1 MDVCCYNLFF
11 TKDYMQGINLG
22 SSQANEGT
30 RIKKHGHK
38 EMHMQ
43 NKSMV
48 LMICSLGFRIGLLK
62 AQLKIG

>member
-1 MDVCCYNLFF
+1 
-11 TKDYMQGINLG
+11 MQGINLG